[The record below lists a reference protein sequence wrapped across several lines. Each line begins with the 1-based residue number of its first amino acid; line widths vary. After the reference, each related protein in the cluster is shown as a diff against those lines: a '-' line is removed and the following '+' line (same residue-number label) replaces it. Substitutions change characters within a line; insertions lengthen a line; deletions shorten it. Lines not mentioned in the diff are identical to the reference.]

1 MSNDDRLR
9 RLETWLQELY
19 KDAEKD
25 MRGKWDEYL
34 ARQEKRAETLLSRVR
49 EAKTDEERAE
59 AEKAYKNFLK
69 SKTAGDKHYREMV
82 RELAREYS
90 RTNERAIE
98 IINGKR
104 AEFFADGYNF
114 SADRINDV
122 AIREGIGIRF
132 DLCDANAVA
141 DLAKKR
147 NDMNFPTPK
156 YLDVT
161 KDVLWNVKNINSQ
174 VAQGIVQGESI
185 PKIAARIQN
194 VTGVNTAS
202 AVRTARTMA
211 TNCQNAGRVQNM
223 KTAEEWGVQTR
234 KRWLCTHDSRT
245 RDSHLEIDGETIAN
259 DGTFSNG
266 CRWPGDPI
274 GPSAEVWNCRCTLI
288 TVVDGFSSNLP
299 KGKENAVH
307 VWIDGEK
314 VR

>member
-1 MSNDDRLR
+1 MNADERLR
-9 RLETWLQELY
+9 RLEAWLKDLY
-19 KDAEKD
+19 KDAEKE

-49 EAKTDEERAE
+49 DAKTDEERA
-59 AEKAYKNFLK
+59 AADKAYKQFLK
-69 SKTAGDKHYREMV
+69 SKTAGDKHYRDMV
-82 RELAREYS
+82 RELAKEYS
-90 RTNERAIE
+90 RTTERALE

-104 AEFFADGYNF
+104 AEFFTDGYNL
-114 SADRINDV
+114 SADQINHV
-122 AIREGIGIRF
+122 AVREDIGIRF

-156 YLDVT
+156 HLDVT
-161 KDVLWNVKNINSQ
+161 KDVMWNIKNINSQ

-194 VTGVNTAS
+194 VTNVNTVS

-234 KRWLCTHDSRT
+234 KRWICTHDSRT

-274 GPSAEVWNCRCTLI
+274 GPPAEVWNCRCTLV
-288 TVVDGFSSNLP
+288 TVVDGFSKLLP
-299 KGKENAVH
+299 DGKEGAIH
-307 VWIDGEK
+307 VTIDGEK
-314 VR
+314 VT

>member
-1 MSNDDRLR
+1 MNNDDRLR
-9 RLETWLQELY
+9 RLETWLQEIY
-19 KDAEKD
+19 RDAEKD
-25 MRGKWDEYL
+25 MRGKWDKYL
-34 ARQEKRAETLLSRVR
+34 AKQEKRAETLLSRVR
-49 EAKTDEERAE
+49 EAKTADEKKNAQ
-59 AEKAYKNFLK
+59 KAYRQFLK
-69 SKTAGDKHYREMV
+69 DKTAGNKHYRDMV
-82 RELAREYS
+82 RELAKQYS
-90 RTNERAIE
+90 RTNERALE
-98 IINGKR
+98 IVNEKR
-104 AEFFADGYNF
+104 AEFFADGYNL

-147 NDMNFPTPK
+147 NDMNFPTPR
-156 YLDVT
+156 YLEVT
-161 KDVLWNVKNINSQ
+161 KDVMWNIKNINSQ

-194 VTGVNTAS
+194 VTSVNTAS

-234 KRWLCTHDSRT
+234 KQWLSQHDSRT
-245 RDSHLEIDGETIAN
+245 RDSHLEIDGETVA
-259 DGTFSNG
+259 DDATFSNG

-274 GPSAEVWNCRCTLI
+274 GPPAETWNCRCTLV